1 VWSGELYLEFHRA
14 TYTTQAAMKAGNRRS
29 EHLLREAELWS
40 SVAALAGRAY
50 PYDELDRIW
59 KLVLL
64 NQFHDILPG
73 SSIAW
78 VHREARET
86 YAAIAAELEALIHA
100 AQRTLAGDG
109 DQVIVFDATPQSM
122 RAEPLGHDTAAVRV
136 HQDGDRTILDNDLL
150 RVTFGPDGVITSI
163 VDEGRE
169 VLPPGGRANLLQLH
183 PDFPVAWDAW

>member
-59 KLVLL
+59 KEVLL
-64 NQFHDILPG
+64 HQFHDILPG

-78 VHREARET
+78 VHREAREA
-86 YAAIAAELEALIHA
+86 YQRIADELAALTGRAVAALGGGQPVAFNA
-100 AQRTLAGDG
+100 APHDRAEVVMVDGRPQWTVAPGLGAGD
-109 DQVIVFDATPQSM
+109 V
-122 RAEPLGHDTAAVRV
+122 EPDLPA
-136 HQDGDRTILDNDLL
+136 DG
-150 RVTFGPDGVITSI
+150 
-163 VDEGRE
+163 
-169 VLPPGGRANLLQLH
+169 
-183 PDFPVAWDAW
+183 